1 MLMGR
6 ISIVIIQILLH
17 CPMISVLSI
26 NELFIFVILID
37 KAYASFHSGLMQY
50 FH

>member
-6 ISIVIIQILLH
+6 ISIAIIQILLH

-37 KAYASFHSGLMQY
+37 KAFNMLHFILA
-50 FH
+50 